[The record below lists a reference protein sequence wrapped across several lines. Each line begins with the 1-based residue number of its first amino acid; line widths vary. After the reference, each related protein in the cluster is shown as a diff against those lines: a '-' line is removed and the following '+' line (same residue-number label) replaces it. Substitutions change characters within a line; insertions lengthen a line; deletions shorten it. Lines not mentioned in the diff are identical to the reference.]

1 MAKDISEKIAL
12 YKGDIEKFDGN
23 CDDDLLNAIVKHI
36 RPSIFHPD
44 GEKVSCSEK
53 KELETVRENF
63 LKKKLGLSDS
73 DSELDTAIKEVCEKL
88 GSSNKNKY
96 RATFYYLLAKRF
108 DKKSVF

>member
-1 MAKDISEKIAL
+1 MAKDISEKVAL
-12 YKGDIEKFDGN
+12 YKSDIEKFDGS
-23 CDDDLLNAIVKHI
+23 CDEELLKAIVKHI

-63 LKKKLGLSDS
+63 LKKKLGLSNS
-73 DSELDTAIKEVCEKL
+73 DDELDAAIQGVCEKV

-96 RATFYYLLAKRF
+96 RATFYYLLAKEF
-108 DKKSVF
+108 DKKSAF